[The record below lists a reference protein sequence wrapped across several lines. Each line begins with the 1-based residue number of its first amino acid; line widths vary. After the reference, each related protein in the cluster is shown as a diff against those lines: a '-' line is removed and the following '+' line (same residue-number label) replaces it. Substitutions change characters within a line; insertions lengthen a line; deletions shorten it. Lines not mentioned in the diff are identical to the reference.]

1 MKRTIQKR
9 TFTYIDAMPGAGKT
23 EYFVEHAVAMLR
35 SKSSEHSMLYVAPT
49 VALLVEAYIRI
60 TAHQK
65 FRDPLNQKIT
75 MVATP
80 DTIRSKSGGLD
91 INIIDEKPKKVLN
104 YLLGLSERC
113 GSLDTLPAQLQPGNL
128 ILTTHESFVQVAD
141 VDKSGNDFH
150 ILRHTKV
157 IFDEARHCV
166 IDSRVMSDVNNEH
179 FLNIRRSFS
188 FSRVDGVIDKASPW
202 RAYEISSAPTKEQ
215 LTTEFRTQT
224 WLGVPK
230 AVREL
235 RKTVDAYSDSGR
247 ASVYMMTNVDPYNL
261 LLDEERKTRINVY
274 TLLRPT
280 GLFNHYRSVIL
291 TSAFFKDSQMYHFL
305 KADGHKFRN
314 AKLKAGED
322 SILASI
328 YERDRELR
336 RALPERLRVGVLLRT
351 RKLDTGQSAYRN
363 NLTSMFLQSGMAIP
377 VGLMNDFLKEH
388 LDKNLTS
395 EKILDRLSR
404 GQLVTKNS
412 KLQASLLECCHPP
425 LWILIRESAR
435 LVQLAQETEIIKKEE
450 NKFALLVLNVSQKTW
465 SGRKIPFASVVRTL
479 HTVGTLNPK
488 GGGDLDS
495 MHTTFEEHRLRS
507 TSPYWQRE
515 LAKQLYVRSKERK
528 FFIPQSNKLHGINL
542 YSGVNAFV
550 HLAAL
555 NPAPQL
561 ISFYKMLLGPAYDID
576 QDHSIENLVQML
588 YRTSLRVVGNK
599 DPVLMIVP
607 YKAQAEL
614 LQTKIGTRP
623 FTYINK
629 PRLTPW
635 SYRREIPREQVLASL
650 KKANLASQ
658 AVRNIQLPD
667 DDYKAMRSL
676 QASRSRYRRFLSAEP
691 DSKNSKKWEQAI
703 KDCDAQILQFR
714 KVGRANA
721 KTQNTEK

>member
-1 MKRTIQKR
+1 
-9 TFTYIDAMPGAGKT
+9 
-23 EYFVEHAVAMLR
+23 
-35 SKSSEHSMLYVAPT
+35 
-49 VALLVEAYIRI
+49 
-60 TAHQK
+60 
-65 FRDPLNQKIT
+65 
-75 MVATP
+75 
-80 DTIRSKSGGLD
+80 
-91 INIIDEKPKKVLN
+91 
-104 YLLGLSERC
+104 
-113 GSLDTLPAQLQPGNL
+113 
-128 ILTTHESFVQVAD
+128 
-141 VDKSGNDFH
+141 
-150 ILRHTKV
+150 
-157 IFDEARHCV
+157 
-166 IDSRVMSDVNNEH
+166 
-179 FLNIRRSFS
+179 
-188 FSRVDGVIDKASPW
+188 
-202 RAYEISSAPTKEQ
+202 
-215 LTTEFRTQT
+215 
-224 WLGVPK
+224 
-230 AVREL
+230 
-235 RKTVDAYSDSGR
+235 
-247 ASVYMMTNVDPYNL
+247 
-261 LLDEERKTRINVY
+261 
-274 TLLRPT
+274 
-280 GLFNHYRSVIL
+280 
-291 TSAFFKDSQMYHFL
+291 MYHFL

-314 AKLKAGED
+314 AKLRASED
-322 SILASI
+322 PALASI
-328 YERDRELR
+328 YERDHKLR
-336 RALPERLRVGVLLRT
+336 KALPQRLRVGTLMEARAVPNGGFL
-351 RKLDTGQSAYRN
+351 AYRN
-363 NLTSMFLQSGMAIP
+363 NLTSSFLQTGMVLPAY
-377 VGLMNDFLKEH
+377 LSNDYLQEH
-388 LDKNLTS
+388 LNKKFKS
-395 EKILDRLSR
+395 AEVIDRLVSR
-404 GQLVTKNS
+404 RLVTANAD
-412 KLQASLLECCHPP
+412 LQAKLLEQCQPP
-425 LWILIRESAR
+425 LWVLIREASR
-435 LVQLAQETEIIKKEE
+435 LIQYAINKGVIVKEK
-450 NKFALLVLNVSQKTW
+450 NSHALLVLNVGQRTW
-465 SGRKIPFASVVRTL
+465 SKRRIPYADVVRTL
-479 HTVGTLNPK
+479 HAQGTLKPQS
-488 GGGDLDS
+488 GCELDS
-495 MHTTFEEHRLRS
+495 VHTAFEEHRLHS

-714 KVGRANA
+714 KIGRANA

>member
-35 SKSSEHSMLYVAPT
+35 SKSSTYSMIYVAPT
-49 VALLVEAYIRI
+49 VALLVEAYTRI
-60 TAHQK
+60 STHPK
-65 FRDPLNQKIT
+65 FKDQLSRKIT

-80 DTIRSKSGGLD
+80 STIRSKSNGLECNV
-91 INIIDEKPKKVLN
+91 IGEKPKQVLN
-104 YLLGLSERC
+104 YLLGLADKC
-113 GSLDTLPAQLQPGNL
+113 GSIDHPPPQLQLGEL
-128 ILTTHESFVQVAD
+128 ILTTHESFVQVSD
-141 VDKSGNDFH
+141 VDKTCKDFR

-188 FSRVDGVIDKASPW
+188 FSRVDGFSDKASPW
-202 RAYEISSAPTKEQ
+202 RAYEISNAPAKKQ
-215 LTTEFRTQT
+215 LVAEFRTHT
-224 WLGVPK
+224 WLGVPR

-247 ASVYMMTNVDPYNL
+247 ASIYMMTNVDPYNL
-261 LLDEERKTRINVY
+261 LLDEERKTRISVY

-280 GLFNHYRSVIL
+280 GLFNHYRDVIL

-314 AKLKAGED
+314 AKLRAAED
-322 SILASI
+322 PALASI
-328 YERDRELR
+328 YERDTKLR
-336 RALPERLRVGVLLRT
+336 KALPQRLRVGTLMEARAVPNGGFL
-351 RKLDTGQSAYRN
+351 AYRN
-363 NLTSMFLQSGMAIP
+363 NLTSSFLQSGMVLP
-377 VGLMNDFLKEH
+377 VGLSNEYLQEH
-388 LDKNLTS
+388 LNKKYRS
-395 EKILDRLSR
+395 EEIIDRLVSGR
-404 GQLVTKNS
+404 LVTADS
-412 KLQASLLECCHPP
+412 DLQATLLEHCQPP
-425 LWILIRESAR
+425 MWILIREASR
-435 LVQLAQETEIIKKEE
+435 LIQYALNKGIVKEE
-450 NKFALLVLNVSQKTW
+450 NNHALLVLNVGQRTW
-465 SGRKIPFASVVRTL
+465 SKRRIPYADVVRTL
-479 HTVGTLNPK
+479 HAHGTLKAKNVHE
-488 GGGDLDS
+488 LDS
-495 MHTTFEEHRLRS
+495 VHTTFEEHRLRS

-515 LAKQLYVRSKERK
+515 LAKHLYVRSKERK

-542 YSGVNAFV
+542 YSEVKTFV

-561 ISFYKMLLGPAYDID
+561 ISFYKMLLGPGYDID

-599 DPVLMIVP
+599 EPVLMIVP

-623 FTYINK
+623 FIYINK

-635 SYRREIPREQVLASL
+635 AYRREVPRDQMLASL
-650 KKANLASQ
+650 QKANLASR
-658 AVRNIQLPD
+658 AVRKIELPD
-667 DDYKAMRSL
+667 EDYKAMRSL
-676 QASRSRYRRFLSAEP
+676 QASRSRYRRLLKDEP
-691 DSKNSKKWEQAI
+691 NSKNSKKWELAI
-703 KDCDAQILQFR
+703 KDYDVQILHFR
-714 KVGRANA
+714 KTGRANA
-721 KTQNTEK
+721 KS